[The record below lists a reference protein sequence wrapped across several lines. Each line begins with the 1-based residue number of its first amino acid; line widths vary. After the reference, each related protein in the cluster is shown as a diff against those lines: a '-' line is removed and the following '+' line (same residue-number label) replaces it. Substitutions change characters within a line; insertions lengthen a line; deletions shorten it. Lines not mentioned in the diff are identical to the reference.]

1 MKDQLLIIQNIT
13 REGPG
18 YFRTLLE
25 EYRVPYRI
33 IDLSAG
39 EAFPP
44 PQNYRALLVL
54 GGPDSAND
62 SSEKILT
69 ELSRIREAL
78 DASVP
83 YLGICLGLQL
93 LVKAAGGEVVK
104 CPAKE
109 IGFRD
114 PENRFFRVE
123 LTAAGKRDALFSGVS
138 DPLPVFHLHG
148 ETVEPTGEMQV
159 LGSGKFCPNQVIK
172 VGANAYGIQGHFELT
187 AEMLDR
193 WLEEDADLQQTN
205 REQIR
210 TDFAS
215 LQPEYRETG
224 RRIFLNFLELA
235 GLV

>member
-1 MKDQLLIIQNIT
+1 MKEKLLIIQNIT

-18 YFRTLLE
+18 LFRDVLKAHG
-25 EYRVPYRI
+25 VPFEI
-33 IDLSAG
+33 ADLSKG
-39 EAFPP
+39 EPFPAP
-44 PQNYRALLVL
+44 SDYRALLVL

-62 SSEKILT
+62 SSEKIRT

-78 DASVP
+78 DEGIP

-93 LVKAAGGEVVK
+93 LVKAAGGKVVK
-104 CPAKE
+104 CPVKE

-138 DPLPVFHLHG
+138 ERLPVFHLHG

-159 LGSGKFCPNQVIK
+159 LGTGKFCPNQVIK
-172 VGANAYGIQGHFELT
+172 VGANAYGVQGHFELT

-193 WLEEDADLQQTN
+193 WLEEDADLN
-205 REQIR
+205 ELNGNQIR
-210 TDFAS
+210 RDFQEIRKS
-215 LQPEYRETG
+215 YTETG
-224 RRIFLNFLELA
+224 KKIFTNFLRVA
-235 GLV
+235 GF